1 MERNTISL
9 PHVLVFGC
17 LLLVVS
23 PVACFVSHY
32 GKRPFR
38 PIARPLSK
46 MNVQEIGR
54 TVIAAADL
62 ESDPEGNEEKPPK
75 RKEILGTPHTEES
88 KAKIS
93 AANKGN
99 VPWNKGKR
107 HSEETRQK
115 IAATLK
121 ARAAKA
127 KAAKHALMLTELN
140 ITNEEWTAQEV
151 QKKKMPRNNTLSEGV
166 RKKISDALK
175 MKWENPE
182 YRAHMRKIQKEKPTR
197 VHSDETRMKISQ
209 TLKKKWAANE
219 TYRSIVTE
227 RAGTQSSETRAKISA
242 TLRARWEDESFREK
256 MANITRSPRTKE
268 HRQHISDAVKAK
280 WEDEEYRNRTI
291 AGIRKA
297 NGNRTVRPR
306 VSRPRTTPTKFT
318 RGRKVSITVRGKRD
332 DIPEPAAPRRPR
344 PKRTVTSMSSK
355 STSGNSGVKKVKPAK
370 KAGSKKGKVSSSVS
384 LSSSGKQRSPEDM
397 DRIERLKVSDPHL
410 WAALYD
416 DDDDWGLPTKL
427 AVKKSRS
434 ERTFQ

>member
-1 MERNTISL
+1 
-9 PHVLVFGC
+9 
-17 LLLVVS
+17 
-23 PVACFVSHY
+23 
-32 GKRPFR
+32 
-38 PIARPLSK
+38 
-46 MNVQEIGR
+46 MNVREIGR
-54 TVIAAADL
+54 TVIVAADVK
-62 ESDPEGNEEKPPK
+62 SDPEGNEEKPPK

-99 VPWNKGKR
+99 VPWNKGKS
-107 HSEETRQK
+107 HSEETRRK

-121 ARAAKA
+121 AKAAKA
-127 KAAKHALMLTELN
+127 KAAKHAVMLTELN
-140 ITNEEWTAQEV
+140 ITNEEWTVQEEE
-151 QKKKMPRNNTLSEGV
+151 KKKMPRNNTLSEGV

-175 MKWENPE
+175 LKWENPE

-197 VHSDETRMKISQ
+197 MHSDETRMKISQ
-209 TLKKKWAANE
+209 TLKKKWETNE

-256 MANITRSPRTKE
+256 MANISRSPRTKE

-280 WEDEEYRNRTI
+280 WEDEEYRERTI

-306 VSRPRTTPTKFT
+306 ASRKPRTTPKSTSV
-318 RGRKVSITVRGKRD
+318 RRRKVSITVRGKRD
-332 DIPEPAAPRRPR
+332 DIPEPAAPRRTR

-370 KAGSKKGKVSSSVS
+370 KAGSKKGKVSSSVSSSSVS